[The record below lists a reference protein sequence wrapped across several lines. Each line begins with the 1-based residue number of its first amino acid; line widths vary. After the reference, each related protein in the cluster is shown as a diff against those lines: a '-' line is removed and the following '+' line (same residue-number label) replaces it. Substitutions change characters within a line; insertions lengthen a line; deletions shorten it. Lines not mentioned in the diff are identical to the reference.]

1 MPTIAHALGRMAGVL
16 VMLAMLVAAVP
27 ASAVLLTTAGTW
39 ENAGPRAHPLLH
51 GIGTDVLS
59 WGPRTGLGRVDA
71 WLQSSYSF
79 TGVTGSAV
87 ALPPTGGT
95 TSRFLLGTFTHRNGM
110 VGLGA
115 ITQAD
120 LAITVSLA
128 GDTSLLVDLAS
139 TLYHNETPNIPRRGT
154 ECPAGQIPCADIVTL
169 DPTPAATLFSY
180 DGARYR
186 LALTGFLASDLGQ
199 AAAQTARGP
208 ERSVLRRL
216 VTAENASGQYLL
228 QAEVTRVPEPGTL
241 GLLSVGLLGLALTL
255 RRWRA
260 HSPDGSG

>member
-1 MPTIAHALGRMAGVL
+1 MSFMAHVLGRMAGVL
-16 VMLAMLVAAVP
+16 VVLGTLVAAVP
-27 ASAVLLTTAGTW
+27 ASAVLLTTTGTW
-39 ENAGPRAHPLLH
+39 DNAGPRAHPLLR
-51 GIGTDVLS
+51 GVGTNVLS
-59 WGPRTGLGRVDA
+59 WGPRTGLPRLDA

-79 TGVTGSAV
+79 TGVTQSEV
-87 ALPPTGGT
+87 ALPPAGGT

-120 LAITVSLA
+120 LTISVSLS

-139 TLYHNETPNIPRRGT
+139 TLYHNETPNIPRRGA

-169 DPTPAATLFSY
+169 DTTPAATLFSY
-180 DGARYR
+180 DGARYQ

-199 AAAQTARGP
+199 AAAQTAPGP
-208 ERSVLRRL
+208 QRSVLRRL
-216 VTAENASGQYLL
+216 VTAENRTSRYFL

-241 GLLSVGLLGLALTL
+241 GLLSIGLLGLALTL
-255 RRWRA
+255 RRWAR
-260 HSPDGSG
+260 PLR